1 MNDNRRNVALLLAA
15 AVALVVGFLVL
26 KPGSSDTT
34 STTATAPAVTTPA
47 AKTPTTTT
55 PAAVTTPPTPKPDPV
70 TVIRVK
76 GGEPVGGIKEL
87 SVKKGDTVRFEVIAD
102 VSEEVHTHGYD
113 ILKNVAPGKPAV
125 FDFPAN
131 LEGVFEI
138 ELEQSATQ
146 IGKLTVSP

>member
-1 MNDNRRNVALLLAA
+1 MNDSRRNIALLLAA

-34 STTATAPAVTTPA
+34 ATTATAPAVTTPA
-47 AKTPTTTT
+47 ARTPTTTAPATTAPPAPT
-55 PAAVTTPPTPKPDPV
+55 PAPV

-87 SVKKGDTVRFEVIAD
+87 SAKKGDTVRFEVVAD

-113 ILKNVAPGKPAV
+113 ILENVAPGKPAM
-125 FDFPAN
+125 FDFPAK

-138 ELEQSATQ
+138 ELEQSARQ